1 MLKGLDL
8 TDERAAPRRRRTRT
22 AGRLRRAVKCA
33 ATRYNRRDE
42 IRAQGCGHSSS
53 RAARG
58 SAAKPRAAH
67 SPHTADLEV
76 AERPGDLDLPGYRLH
91 PLRGDRAGQ
100 WSIRVSANWR
110 IVFRFDGTEAVD
122 VELTDY
128 H

>member
-1 MLKGLDL
+1 MRFAHKGLRAL
-8 TDERAAPRRRRTRT
+8 FERDR
-22 AGRLRRAVKCA
+22 
-33 ATRYNRRDE
+33 
-42 IRAQGCGHSSS
+42 
-53 RAARG
+53 ARG
-58 SAAKPRAAH
+58 LPPNLVPRIRRIL
-67 SPHTADLEV
+67 ADLEV

-110 IVFRFDGTEAVD
+110 IVFRFDGAEAVD